1 MWRFAFV
8 SMSNVSGKKLSP
20 EQCGRLGRGCCSEDM
35 FSDKKLLF
43 SSLEGKI
50 FVSISGLELL

>member
-1 MWRFAFV
+1 M
-8 SMSNVSGKKLSP
+8 SMNNASGKKLAS

-43 SSLEGKI
+43 CSLEGKI
-50 FVSISGLELL
+50 FASISGHELL